1 MANNIVV
8 PEFGMFTEEGDYEI
22 YRIVD
27 LAKRANLTWSQVK
40 GLLEQLSN
48 TEGFEEATDT
58 VVRERVWEILFY
70 ESRA

>member
-8 PEFGMFTEEGDYEI
+8 PEFGMFTEEGDYEV

-27 LAKRANLTWSQVK
+27 LALIANLTWDQVK

-58 VVRERVWEILFY
+58 VVKEQVWEYLFY
-70 ESRA
+70 EMRP

>member
-1 MANNIVV
+1 MATNIVV

-27 LAKRANLTWSQVK
+27 LAKRANLTWSQVT
-40 GLLEQLSN
+40 GLLDQLSN

-58 VVRERVWEILFY
+58 VVRERVWECLF
-70 ESRA
+70 